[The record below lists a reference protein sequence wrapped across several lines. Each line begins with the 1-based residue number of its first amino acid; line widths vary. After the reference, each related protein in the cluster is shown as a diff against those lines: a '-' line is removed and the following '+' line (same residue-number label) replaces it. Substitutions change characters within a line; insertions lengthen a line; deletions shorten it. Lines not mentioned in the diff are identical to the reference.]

1 MKKAKVS
8 EKYADTITIQGSG
21 MAKLSIEQLNFIKEF
36 KHNYP
41 DAKLSDAEIL
51 SIYNEQLNG
60 ISLTEEQKDSIL
72 AGDVLGNDGL
82 RLEKQPVVL
91 SEKSKEGL
99 IEALKSRINKVKDDT
114 KKAEDNNGLLGKAWS
129 CLLYTSR
136 CV

>member
-1 MKKAKVS
+1 
-8 EKYADTITIQGSG
+8 

-60 ISLTEEQKDSIL
+60 ISLTEDQKDSIL
-72 AGDVLGNDGL
+72 AGNIITDNDGL

-91 SEKSKEGL
+91 SDKSKEGL
-99 IEALKSRINKVKDDT
+99 IAALKSRINKVKDDT
-114 KKAEDNNGLLGKAWS
+114 KKQRITTGCWAKRGVL
-129 CLLYTSR
+129 
-136 CV
+136 

>member
-1 MKKAKVS
+1 
-8 EKYADTITIQGSG
+8 

-60 ISLTEEQKDSIL
+60 ISLTEDQKDSIL
-72 AGDVLGNDGL
+72 AGNIITDNDGL

-99 IEALKSRINKVKDDT
+99 IENPELIKSRMIL
-114 KKAEDNNGLLGKAWS
+114 KKQRITTGCWAKRGVL
-129 CLLYTSR
+129 
-136 CV
+136 